1 MTPTHNTQN
10 LMVNNMTVP
19 SLHSKHLEDVQG
31 AVDTRQLP
39 IARVGI
45 RRLKWPLMWQTVHGV
60 VHTVAE
66 FEMTVSLPST
76 QKGTHMSRFIEALN
90 DMTAAGTVW
99 NPLTAKSF
107 LSNLLIRLEAQ
118 EAFFT
123 VTFDVFLP
131 KAAPVTKT
139 TALMNYCVTLH
150 GYAHHQA
157 IDLDLEVR
165 VPVMSLCPCS
175 KKIADYGAHNQR
187 SHIHIRGATHDTL
200 THQLGI
206 EDMIRWAEESASC
219 ALYPLLK
226 RSDEKYVTEYAYN
239 NPRFVEDLVREIAL
253 AAQRDGRLSEVR
265 IEAENFESIHN
276 HSAYAMIYVPN
287 TVFLKN

>member
-1 MTPTHNTQN
+1 MTPTHNIQN
-10 LMVNNMTVP
+10 LMLNNTTTP
-19 SLHSKHLEDVQG
+19 ILHSKHLEDVQG
-31 AVDTRQLP
+31 AIDTRQLP

-45 RRLKWPLMWQTVHGV
+45 RRLKWPLMWQAAHGI

-99 NPLTAKSF
+99 SCLTAKAF
-107 LSNLLIRLEAQ
+107 LSNLLIRLEAK

-123 VTFDVFLP
+123 VKFDVFLP
-131 KAAPVTKT
+131 KAAPITKT
-139 TALMNYCVTLH
+139 VALMDYWVTLH
-150 GYAHHQA
+150 GHAHKQA

-187 SHIHIRGATHDTL
+187 SHIHIRGTTHD

-226 RSDEKYVTEYAYN
+226 RADEKYVTEYAYD

-253 AAQRDGRLSEVR
+253 AAQRDGRLSRVR

-287 TVFLKN
+287 TIY